1 MTKVLVTGSEGFIG
15 SAVCEELKE
24 RGVSVDRFDLTLG
37 DDVREPEALTERTA
51 GFDAIIHL
59 AGLLGTHEL
68 FYNPRE
74 AVDINVGGTV
84 EALKAA
90 EAHGLHYVSIEQLRT
105 WKNVY
110 SVTRAASRDLGTAWH
125 AHRGVR
131 TSYVRAYNVHGPRQ
145 FLNPPH
151 PQKMMPT
158 FSDRAWREL
167 SIPVFGTGNAIVDM
181 TEVSDVARVFADVTL
196 GQPGDNATYDA
207 GTGVT
212 LTVLDVAQH
221 VAEYVS
227 KKTGREVEI
236 EHVPMRLG
244 EKEDQRVV
252 AAEGL
257 GWDRLPARPRF
268 SWEQIEAT
276 VDWYRE
282 PRP

>member
-15 SAVCEELKE
+15 SAVCEELE
-24 RGVSVDRFDLTLG
+24 ARGVEVDRFDLVLG
-37 DDVREPEALTERTA
+37 DDVRAPDVLRARTK
-51 GFDAIIHL
+51 GSDAIIHL

-68 FYNPRE
+68 FFNPRE
-74 AVDINVGGTV
+74 AVDVNVGGTV
-84 EALKAA
+84 EALRAA
-90 EAHGLHYVSIEQLRT
+90 EANGLHYVSIEQLRT

-110 SVTRAASRDLGTAWH
+110 SVTRAACRDLGTSWH

-131 TSYVRAYNVHGPRQ
+131 TSFIRAYNVHGPRQ

-158 FSDRAWREL
+158 FSDRAWRGL
-167 SIPVFGTGNAIVDM
+167 PIPVFGTGNAIVDM
-181 TEVSDVARVFADVTL
+181 TEVRDVARVFADVTL

-221 VAEYVS
+221 VAEYVAAES
-227 KKTGREVEI
+227 GREVKI
-236 EHVPMRLG
+236 ERVPMRLG
-244 EKEDQRVV
+244 EKEEQRVV

-268 SWEQIEAT
+268 SWAQIEAT

-282 PRP
+282 ARP